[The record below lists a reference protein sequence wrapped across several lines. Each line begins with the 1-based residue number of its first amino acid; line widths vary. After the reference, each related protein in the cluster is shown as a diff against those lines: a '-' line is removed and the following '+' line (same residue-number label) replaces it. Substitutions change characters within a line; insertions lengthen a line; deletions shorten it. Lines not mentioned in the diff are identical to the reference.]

1 MMDKSYILEHNILE
15 QYLLGELSRAD
26 EQKIEELILKD
37 ADLKEQLNSLESN
50 FELMALEN
58 AITPPEKVKDS
69 LMKVVRGSNL
79 KGNSV
84 AKKNSLKTYLGIA
97 ATLAALFMITS
108 LYILKQLSDT
118 RNQLKLVD
126 TENSVLIENIENLN
140 TSAEHTSKLL
150 ALLKS
155 PETEQ
160 YILKGNELAPGA
172 KIVTYVNHKE
182 KSIIV
187 NAKDL
192 PKLDENHD
200 YQMWAD
206 VEGVMIDMGV
216 IAKESDLLAMNYI
229 DKATSLNITIEPAGG
244 NDHPTVSRLVS
255 NVYLR

>member
-1 MMDKSYILEHNILE
+1 MMDKSYILKHNILE
-15 QYLLGELSRAD
+15 QYLLGELSHAD
-26 EQKIEELILKD
+26 EQKIEKLVLQD
-37 ADLKEQLNSLESN
+37 SDLKEHLHTLESN
-50 FELMALEN
+50 FESMALEN
-58 AITPPEKVKDS
+58 AIAPPEKVKDF
-69 LMKVVRGSNL
+69 LMKAVRGSKISENPVP
-79 KGNSV
+79 KN
-84 AKKNSLKTYLGIA
+84 NSLKVYLSIA
-97 ATLAALFMITS
+97 ATIAVLFMITS

-118 RNQLKLVD
+118 RNQLQLVD
-126 TENSVLIENIENLN
+126 TENAVLNKNIEDLN
-140 TSAEHTSKLL
+140 TNVEQTSKLL

-160 YILKGNELAPGA
+160 YILKGNELAPDA
-172 KIVTYVNHKE
+172 KVISYVNHKE

-216 IAKESDLLAMNYI
+216 IAKESELLAMNYI
-229 DKATSLNITIEPAGG
+229 DKAASLNITIEPAGG
-244 NDHPTVSRLVS
+244 NDHPTVSRLVT